1 MFVKIYCFSE
11 EKVVYSKQTDVR
23 ENKNGG
29 RTYEKDKEEYKS
41 QIIELVNSIQDE
53 SILRRI
59 YLILIS
65 MLGADH

>member
-1 MFVKIYCFSE
+1 MRK
-11 EKVVYSKQTDVR
+11 T
-23 ENKNGG
+23 
-29 RTYEKDKEEYKS
+29 KEEYKS

-53 SILRRI
+53 STLRRI

>member
-1 MFVKIYCFSE
+1 MRK
-11 EKVVYSKQTDVR
+11 T
-23 ENKNGG
+23 
-29 RTYEKDKEEYKS
+29 KEEYKS